1 MIFKIKWILRTEKI
15 FFILIWYY
23 LFKNVNIKML
33 NNKDYLYKK
42 YIYFCKKSRR
52 FNIIENKSIIS
63 PYLSIC
69 LVVYNM
75 EKYIERALLSIL
87 NQSFKDYEIII
98 INDFSNDKTNNIINN
113 FQMKES
119 KIKIYYHHKNLGT
132 FASRVDAVLKSSGKY
147 IIFLDPDDL
156 FLNPN
161 LFKRLYAFNLK
172 YNLDIIEFTVYN
184 ENEDRNNLYY
194 PEDHRINHY
203 HNFSDE
209 IIYQPELSNILF
221 YDPKTGNISYVYC
234 RNIWNKIIKKNI
246 LLKTFDFIGKEYYKS
261 KYFIFAE
268 DTIMNILNF
277 QFSSNYSN
285 IYLPGYMYNIRIN
298 SASHGDFINIS
309 LINDNAF
316 LYLSLFFKYIKYF
329 SKTINILL
337 YEMIFIKNYLSN
349 FKGFNHTYFDLKSK
363 SFFKM
368 ILDDKNLSLNSK
380 FLINNFSFYY

>member
-1 MIFKIKWILRTEKI
+1 
-15 FFILIWYY
+15 
-23 LFKNVNIKML
+23 
-33 NNKDYLYKK
+33 
-42 YIYFCKKSRR
+42 
-52 FNIIENKSIIS
+52 
-63 PYLSIC
+63 
-69 LVVYNM
+69 M

-98 INDFSNDKTNNIINN
+98 INDFSKDKTNNIIQK
-113 FQMKES
+113 FQLKES
-119 KIKIYYHHKNLGT
+119 NIKIYYHHKNLGT
-132 FASRVDAVLKSSGKY
+132 FASRVDAVLNSNGKY

-156 FLNPN
+156 FLNQN
-161 LFKRLYAFNLK
+161 LFQQLYAFNLK

-184 ENEDRNNLYY
+184 ENEDENNLYY
-194 PEDHRINHY
+194 SNDHRINHY
-203 HNFSDE
+203 HNFSDV

-221 YDPKTGNISYVYC
+221 YEPKTKNISYVYC

-246 LLKTFDFIGKEYYKS
+246 LLKTIDFIGKEYCKN

-298 SASHGDFINIS
+298 SASHGDFINIT
-309 LINDNAF
+309 LINNNIF

-329 SKTINILL
+329 SKNINILL
-337 YEMIFIKNYLSN
+337 YEMVFIKNYISN
-349 FKGFNHTYFDLKSK
+349 FKGFNYTYFSLKSK

-368 ILDDKNLSLNSK
+368 ILNDKNLSLDTK
-380 FLINNFSFYY
+380 ILVNNFSFYY